1 MAPRNRAAFTLV
13 ELLVVI
19 TIIGMLVALLLPAVM
34 AARNRARI
42 TQCAHNQGQLGK
54 AMLGYSLAKRHFPG
68 YANTLRDRQ
77 NNISY
82 RISWAPLLLPYI
94 ERNDLWEGP
103 AGWRSGDKSAV
114 ATISTFICPADVAP
128 DAGLS
133 YVVNVGQTLASG
145 TGVFR
150 DLTVSASSWVTST
163 SLKSA
168 ARRPMIAEKSAELYT
183 RKWCDTGD
191 SLVTPLRFGF
201 IWPSNAVLAA
211 NWPGVPGIEMIV
223 NPNAPANDGF
233 LVPIHSGVINV
244 TFCDGHTE
252 TLNDSAE
259 TVYSLYD
266 CEDPS

>member
-54 AMLGYSLAKRHFPG
+54 AMLGYSLAKKHFPG

-82 RISWAPLLLPYI
+82 RVSWAPLLLPYI

-103 AGWRSGDKSAV
+103 AGWRSGNKSAV
-114 ATISTFICPADVAP
+114 ATISTFICPADAAP

-168 ARRPMIAEKSAELYT
+168 ARRPMIAEKSAESYT
-183 RKWCDTGD
+183 RAWCDLEPISNDPPTV
-191 SLVTPLRFGF
+191 VTPLRFGF
-201 IWPSNAVLAA
+201 IWPSNA
-211 NWPGVPGIEMIV
+211 EMIV
-223 NPNAPANDGF
+223 NPNARANDGF